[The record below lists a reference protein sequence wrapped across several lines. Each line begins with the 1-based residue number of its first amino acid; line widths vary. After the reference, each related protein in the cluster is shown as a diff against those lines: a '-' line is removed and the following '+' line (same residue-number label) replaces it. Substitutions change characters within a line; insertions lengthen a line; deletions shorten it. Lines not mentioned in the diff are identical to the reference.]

1 MKISSCKAFRFFL
14 FSIRMVLIIPL
25 KFNDDSSRK
34 PRFPLQR
41 LEILTSYW
49 HTVRCISNKK
59 KIYNN
64 RNIIRKKCFSYPN
77 HLHLLIENSSQ
88 NPLKSSNSPI
98 KFRNLISNHLGN
110 KKSRATPPYPSKL
123 LSIRGAQQKH
133 HANTLSA
140 IWFILPEPIETSSRR
155 SRGRSSATGIA
166 RT

>member
-1 MKISSCKAFRFFL
+1 MKISSYKAFRFFL

-41 LEILTSYW
+41 LEILFTGTWY
-49 HTVRCISNKK
+49 VAFQIKK
-59 KIYNN
+59 KYNN
-64 RNIIRKKCFSYPN
+64 RNIIKKKCFSYPN

>member
-1 MKISSCKAFRFFL
+1 MT
-14 FSIRMVLIIPL
+14 IRRESRDFPCSVL
-25 KFNDDSSRK
+25 KF
-34 PRFPLQR
+34 L
-41 LEILTSYW
+41 LLTGTRY
-49 HTVRCISNKK
+49 VAFQIKK